1 MKEKISLLLIVN
13 LLLLSGFLT
22 QAVVK
27 KETIRKEGRLVF
39 LPLLPRDPRSLFQGD
54 YMVLNYDWSFLESEE
69 NAEAPKRGCLVFRIQ
84 EEVFLPVRLQV
95 NFADLKAS
103 EFCLQYYRSDYDLKI
118 GAESYFFQEGEAELY
133 LEAKYA
139 GIRFL
144 EGNTD
149 GDKLLVG
156 LYDKNKQRLGSKNP
170 R

>member
-13 LLLLSGFLT
+13 LLLLSGFLI

-27 KETIRKEGRLVF
+27 KETIRSDGRLVF
-39 LPLLPRDPRSLFQGD
+39 LP
-54 YMVLNYDWSFLESEE
+54 
-69 NAEAPKRGCLVFRIQ
+69 
-84 EEVFLPVRLQV
+84 LPVRLQV
-95 NFADLKAS
+95 NFADLKTS

-149 GDKLLVG
+149 GDKLFVG
-156 LYDKNKQRLGSKNP
+156 WFV
-170 R
+170 